1 MTDEEVKLVEFQ
13 NIAIAEMVKAVLDE
27 KQIPYRERRDPIQA
41 SYLVEESSAA
51 GSYSIIYVKK
61 DILKE
66 AQEAINGMI

>member
-13 NIAIAEMVKAVLDE
+13 NIALAEMVKTVLDE
-27 KQIPYRERRDPIQA
+27 KQISYRERRDPMQS

-61 DILKE
+61 DILE
-66 AQEAINGMI
+66 AAQEAIKGMI